1 MGKERKRFVWTFLKK
16 KLYDHLILAIH
27 GDQVNHFFNYK
38 NRERNIFENLK
49 YTRNKVYLHADEKLM
64 PRHRSCWSSWNYLE
78 DSKKKNI
85 TVTYWMNK
93 LQNLETERNIFVS
106 LNPSVLPAKKDF
118 YQTSL

>member
-1 MGKERKRFVWTFLKK
+1 
-16 KLYDHLILAIH
+16 
-27 GDQVNHFFNYK
+27 
-38 NRERNIFENLK
+38 
-49 YTRNKVYLHADEKLM
+49 M

-106 LNPSVLPAKKDF
+106 LNPSVLPAKKNDF